1 MIHLEQFEDVRGADA
16 SRCPFSNVS
25 ISLVHNFE
33 REDVSLSCRNGHSGI
48 VVVPAVGLAREQT
61 DQKRTLSGVDRCRVR
76 RETGGV
82 FYKLICDSGTPSQQG
97 QTYLR
102 AASVDIASQRLER

>member
-1 MIHLEQFEDVRGADA
+1 M
-16 SRCPFSNVS
+16 NVS

-33 REDVSLSCRNGHSGI
+33 REDVSLSCRYGPPGI

-82 FYKLICDSGTPSQQG
+82 VYKLLCDTALGDTVPAGIDISPRCQRGYRFT
-97 QTYLR
+97 
-102 AASVDIASQRLER
+102 AA